1 MLQTIEVEIDATG
14 HIAPLEVLPMLPA
27 GRALLTLL
35 PATEAVPTVE
45 HSTTVGASELPEL
58 GILFGVLKAQV
69 SATGDDI
76 KAAIRRRAASRFY
89 DRD

>member
-14 HIAPLEVLPMLPA
+14 HIAPLEVLPMPA

-35 PATEAVPTVE
+35 PASEAAADQSPADL
-45 HSTTVGASELPEL
+45 ASELPTL
-58 GILFGVLKAQV
+58 GTLFGILKAQG